1 MEAIAFPTQFEAVF
15 RTTGHIVDCSED
27 GFSVATEKGTF
38 LALRA
43 TSCLLEPQAE
53 DKVLLVGD
61 PSGGLYVL
69 AILEREAGLAGRIK
83 SDGDLVM
90 DVGEGTFSVSAG
102 EGIKMN
108 TPEALE
114 LSAGRIEAR
123 AGRARFMVGAVKVV
137 GKTVDSVLDRVSQR
151 VKNSVRWVESLD
163 QVRSGQVDYQ
173 AEGMMR
179 LHGEN
184 TMMTASKLV
193 KADGKQVHIG

>member
-1 MEAIAFPTQFEAVF
+1 MEAIPFPTPFEDVF
-15 RTTGHIVDCSED
+15 RTTGYVADCTEQ
-27 GFSVATEKGTF
+27 GFSVETDRGPF
-38 LALRA
+38 LAQRA
-43 TSCLLEPQAE
+43 TSCLLEPQRA

-69 AILEREAGLAGRIK
+69 AILEREAGLPGRIK
-83 SDGDLVM
+83 SEGDLVM
-90 DVGEGTFSVSAG
+90 DVGEGSFSVSAQK
-102 EGIKMN
+102 GIRMN
-108 TPEALE
+108 TPEALQ
-114 LSAGRIEAR
+114 LSAGHIEAR
-123 AGRARFMVGAVKVV
+123 AGRASLMVGAVQVI
-137 GKTVDSVLDRVSQR
+137 GKTLDSVLDRVTQR